1 MNGRMK
7 LKATVI
13 INLQK
18 ESEDF
23 TKKGCYF
30 LLSLETKIDQD
41 ARCDFSLKMFVSI
54 LCSTYLLAYRTFI
67 NQLVSKERPEN

>member
-30 LLSLETKIDQD
+30 FIVFRNENRSGRSL
-41 ARCDFSLKMFVSI
+41 
-54 LCSTYLLAYRTFI
+54 
-67 NQLVSKERPEN
+67 